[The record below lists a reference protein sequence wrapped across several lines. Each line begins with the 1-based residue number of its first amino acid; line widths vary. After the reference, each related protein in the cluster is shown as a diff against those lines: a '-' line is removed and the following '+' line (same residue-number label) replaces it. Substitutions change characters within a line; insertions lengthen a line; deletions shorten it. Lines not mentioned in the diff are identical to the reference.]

1 MFKTLHEIPNEIIV
15 YFCSCPLCSLE
26 FDSKR
31 SYDGHMR
38 ETHPKFHSPFECK
51 KCPKRFPSVNKLQR
65 HEIVHLPDELKLIHP
80 CQFCDKRFSKLVNAQ
95 AHIRAIHTGDRPFIC
110 EECGKSFVTKGALKE
125 HQITHSQEFP
135 YQCSHCPKKFKNMAR
150 LRTHE
155 DIHKH
160 TAYICPHCG
169 LQLNTKRT
177 LKMHMVVHSD
187 AKKYKCQYCGNEYK
201 RSKALKVIT
210 GNFPFFFSCFFV
222 PLRTQFNHLNLLSES
237 SNTAHG
243 FASIYVS
250 VL

>member
-1 MFKTLHEIPNEIIV
+1 MFETRQQIPNEILV

-51 KCPKRFPSVNKLQR
+51 KCPKRFPSLNKLQR

-135 YQCSHCPKKFKNMAR
+135 FQCEHCPKKFKNMAR

-201 RSKALKVIT
+201 RSKALKVMT
-210 GNFPFFFSCFFV
+210 GNFQFFTFFCAIEHS
-222 PLRTQFNHLNLLSES
+222 LIIWISF
-237 SNTAHG
+237 
-243 FASIYVS
+243 
-250 VL
+250 